1 MRLLAVIFA
10 PLPLVGRYGL
20 DCSREACMDRRVDR
34 PVLDFGACRVLTE
47 EIVAFPV
54 FRRPDGSG
62 NKSTTTIRADVLQ
75 DASDTSGAECALV
88 GADAR
93 LKRGGRQRL
102 VAVLAGRSEFE
113 HAAPLPVTANVV
125 LCGRPIRM
133 PREAKRWRP
142 VRTSYEFYG
151 KPLTL
156 TILHTLQRL
165 R

>member
-10 PLPLVGRYGL
+10 PLPFVGRYGL
-20 DCSREACMDRRVDR
+20 DCSREACVNCRIDR

-54 FRRPDGSG
+54 FRWPDWSG

-75 DASDTSGAECALV
+75 DVIDTSGAERALV

-93 LKRGGRQRL
+93 LKRVGRQRL

-113 HAAPLPVTANVV
+113 HAAPFSLTANV
-125 LCGRPIRM
+125 
-133 PREAKRWRP
+133 P
-142 VRTSYEFYG
+142 VVTR
-151 KPLTL
+151 
-156 TILHTLQRL
+156 
-165 R
+165 